1 MRNARQDAD
10 VLQQCATS
18 AHPWLW
24 HSAAVCPALP
34 PDLVELLARDEDFA
48 VRLLLCEFHPEPP
61 PQLLLDLYLNDSHR
75 AVKMLIANPHFPPA
89 GLAARFANSP
99 DPEQRRLA
107 LHDPALTPNS

>member
-1 MRNARQDAD
+1 MWNARQDAD

-18 AHPWLW
+18 AHPWLR

-61 PQLLLDLYLNDSHR
+61 PQLLLDLYLNGSHR
-75 AVKMLIANPHFPPA
+75 AVKMLIANPHFTPA
-89 GLAARFANSP
+89 GLAVSR
-99 DPEQRRLA
+99 
-107 LHDPALTPNS
+107 TPRIRSNAAWRYVIPL